1 MRKKRIFIG
10 SSSEELDLANAAKA
24 ILEFEKNFDDRYFI
38 VKEKDDIANNLIKTM
53 SKLVENLEYKIEI
66 DNNLEKSFK

>member
-24 ILEFEKNFDDRYFI
+24 ILEFEKNFDDRKYVIMEVEF
-38 VKEKDDIANNLIKTM
+38 VKSIWKKYLIHILLPNTKH
-53 SKLVENLEYKIEI
+53 KEQV
-66 DNNLEKSFK
+66 